1 MKLLLLNTIK
11 AQLDEKIQVALQA
24 MKAAQESANAETKS
38 SAGDKY
44 ETGRAMGQIERDM
57 HAQQY
62 EKLKREKDLVERIDP
77 NMVFE
82 RVGIG
87 ALVKTTA
94 GLFFIANSVGNVK
107 VEAQN
112 YMVISAQSPIGALL
126 MGKKATA
133 TFIFQQKQ
141 QTIEEIF

>member
-94 GLFFIANSVGNVK
+94 GQFFIANSVGNVK
-107 VEAQN
+107 VENQN

-126 MGKKATA
+126 VGKKADS
-133 TFIFQQKQ
+133 TFTFQQKQ